1 MKGLYDTVSKMFAVM
16 GVFVSDCIAD
26 IMPWL
31 VVTFSVIICDLITG
45 CRKSMIMGETIR
57 FSRAFR
63 ATMGKMV
70 TYFSFVVMMVFI
82 EHASEDTNNLDK
94 WAILF
99 ICFIEICSIISNIL
113 RPKGYDINVVGAI
126 GLLAKKVFGLD
137 KEDTNGIIT
146 KKEEEQK

>member
-1 MKGLYDTVSKMFAVM
+1 MFAVM
-16 GVFVSDCIAD
+16 GVFVSECIAD

-31 VVTFSVIICDLITG
+31 AVTFSVIICDLITG
-45 CRKSMIMGETIR
+45 CRKSMIMGEKIR

-82 EHASEDTNNLDK
+82 EHASKDTNNIDK

-99 ICFIEICSIISNIL
+99 VCFIEICSIISNIL
-113 RPKGYDINVVGAI
+113 KPKGYDINVVAAI
-126 GLLAKKVFGLD
+126 GLLAKRIFGVD
-137 KEDTNGIIT
+137 REETKGIIT
-146 KKEEEQK
+146 KDKEEE